1 MKKLACWFLLIALA
15 VSISPAALAEGESA
29 PPAPWAAADVEEAET
44 LGMVPEGL
52 QSDWQ
57 SDLTRG
63 EFAELVVRFLAVQCG
78 YGAGTGF
85 QMEDFWEDY
94 LDLRPDPNGRA
105 FDKASFYPE
114 VSQSTDAYFGWSW
127 GYILADR
134 IHAFDDVEPNGDR
147 TSYINL
153 AYLTGIV
160 EGRGNGGYDPDG
172 IITRQEAAALLAR
185 AYQVY
190 APLDPPPTAAEPF
203 SDSAQIAP
211 WAQESVSAMQGWGVL
226 RGDENGAL
234 RPEGHYTREQGVVTL
249 MRLYRNMPVS
259 RYSGTL
265 APLLSYADVVERCK
279 QSGPG
284 GGAVA
289 YEAETETCTI
299 LYITYGGVMH
309 APWPNLFLI
318 YPDSTYKRIE
328 LVGYVED
335 GFQLNEDETK
345 LMFSDGT
352 PRILDLRTGILET
365 DYDKWLER
373 EKRAGTVEGFYHRPF
388 DELPQALRDTLV
400 WDGQV
405 EAPQGYAFRLRRY
418 VGPNIVITT
427 TEVEDEAL
435 RAFLESQSLLPEEE
449 RECDPGDVWEE
460 YEREKDR
467 EWLYSVTITDDSYA
481 TLLGL
486 KVGDTLE
493 EAEALGYHIDPE
505 QLSAGYVSC
514 GDTWDH
520 HLIVYVENGVVTRL
534 DLNWGI
540 GRYTGKYW
548 DLVTPPTAQTRDD
561 AAV

>member
-1 MKKLACWFLLIALA
+1 MKKLVCWLLLIALA

-29 PPAPWAAADVEEAET
+29 PPAPWAAADVEEAVA

-63 EFAELVVRFLAVQCG
+63 EFAELVVRFLAVQYG

-94 LDLRPDPNGRA
+94 LNLRPDPNGRP
-105 FDKASFYPE
+105 FVKADYYPE
-114 VSQSTDAYFGWSW
+114 
-127 GYILADR
+127 LAQTPDR
-134 IHAFDDVEPNGDR
+134 FMRWDYLLGEYARFFDDVEPGNRADDIG
-147 TSYINL
+147 L
-153 AYLTGIV
+153 AYLLGIV
-160 EGRGNGGYDPDG
+160 EGRGDGTYDPDG

-190 APLDPPPTAAEPF
+190 AELETPPTAAEPF
-203 SDSAQIAP
+203 SDSALIAP

-226 RGDENGAL
+226 QGDENGAL
-234 RPEGHYTREQGVVTL
+234 CPEGHYTREQGVVTL

-259 RYSGTL
+259 RYNGTL
-265 APLLSYADVVERCK
+265 APLLSYADLVERLRAEGN
-279 QSGPG
+279 SWMS
-284 GGAVA
+284 AVR
-289 YEAETETCTI
+289 YEAETEICTI
-299 LYITYGGVMH
+299 LYVTYGGVMH
-309 APWPNLFLI
+309 ASWPNLFLI
-318 YPDSTYKRIE
+318 YPDSTYKRIG
-328 LVGYVED
+328 LNGYVED
-335 GFQLNEDETK
+335 GFQLNEDETR
-345 LMFSDGT
+345 LTFSDGT
-352 PRILDLRTGILET
+352 PRVLDLRAGIYVAAADERLEQL
-365 DYDKWLER
+365 KKE
-373 EKRAGTVEGFYHRPF
+373 GTVEGFYHRPF

-405 EAPQGYAFRLRRY
+405 STMEGYAFRLRRY
-418 VGPNIVITT
+418 EGPGIVITT
-427 TEVEDEAL
+427 TEVEDETL
-435 RAFLESQSLLPEEE
+435 RAFLESQSLLPEAE

-467 EWLYSVTITDDSYA
+467 EWLYAVTITDDSYA

-486 KVGDTLE
+486 KVGNTVA
-493 EAEALGYHIDPE
+493 EAEALGYRIDPE
-505 QLSAGYVSC
+505 QLSGLGYAAC

-520 HLIVYVENGVVTRL
+520 HLNVYVENGVVTRL

-561 AAV
+561 AAA

>member
-1 MKKLACWFLLIALA
+1 MKKLACWLLLIALA
-15 VSISPAALAEGESA
+15 VSLSPAALAEGESA
-29 PPAPWAAADVEEAET
+29 PPAPWAAADVEEAVA

-52 QSDWQ
+52 QSGWQ

-63 EFAELVVRFLAVQCG
+63 EFAELVVRFLAVQYG

-85 QMEDFWEDY
+85 QMEDFWQEDFLNLHARPDGQPFVKADYYPELAQTPDRFIRWDY
-94 LDLRPDPNGRA
+94 LLGEYA
-105 FDKASFYPE
+105 HF
-114 VSQSTDAYFGWSW
+114 
-127 GYILADR
+127 
-134 IHAFDDVEPNGDR
+134 FDDVEPANRAD
-147 TSYINL
+147 YIGL
-153 AYLTGIV
+153 AYLLGIV
-160 EGRGNGGYDPDG
+160 EGRGDGTYDPDG

-185 AYQVY
+185 TYQVY
-190 APLDPPPTAAEPF
+190 AQLDPPPTAAEPF
-203 SDSAQIAP
+203 SDSALIAP

-226 RGDENGAL
+226 QGDENGAL
-234 RPEGHYTREQGVVTL
+234 RPEGHYTREQGIVTL

-265 APLLSYADVVERCK
+265 APLLSYADLVERLRAEGNSWMSTV
-279 QSGPG
+279 Q
-284 GGAVA
+284 
-289 YEAETETCTI
+289 YEAETEICTI
-299 LYITYGGVMH
+299 LYVTYGGVMH
-309 APWPNLFLI
+309 PPTPAIFLI

-400 WDGQV
+400 WDGEV

-427 TEVEDEAL
+427 TEVEDEVL

-486 KVGDTLE
+486 KVGDTVA

-548 DLVTPPTAQTRDD
+548 DLVTPPNSTD
-561 AAV
+561 AG